1 MATLVTWPIS
11 VLNANDVIVA
21 METPF
26 ERVLVSKISEQITQ
40 VRGPIVA
47 LKEKMKAQLAEV
59 LFVAS
64 GGNLAIMIVGII

>member
-1 MATLVTWPIS
+1 M
-11 VLNANDVIVA
+11 D
-21 METPF
+21 TPF